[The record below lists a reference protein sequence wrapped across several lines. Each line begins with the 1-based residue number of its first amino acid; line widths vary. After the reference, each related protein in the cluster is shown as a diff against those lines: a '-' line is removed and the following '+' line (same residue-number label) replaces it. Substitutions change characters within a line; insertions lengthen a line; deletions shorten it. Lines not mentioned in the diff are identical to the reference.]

1 MSEGQMTPQMAKKMP
16 VIFVGHGSPMNAI
29 EDNDFTRTWEALG
42 KRLPRPKAIL
52 AVSAHWY
59 TDGTLTSDAE
69 HPRMIYDMYGFPRA
83 LYELKYPVTGSAELT
98 QSIKALLEDGVTID
112 NGWGIDHGT
121 WSVLCKMYPKADI
134 PVVQLSVNARAT
146 AQVHYEIGRKLAQ
159 LRTEGYL
166 ILGSGNVVHNL
177 ALISWEMTEGYPW
190 AQTFDDYVKSAILE
204 GRHDD
209 VVHYERAG
217 DSAKKAF
224 YTPDHYFPL
233 LYALGAS
240 DAEDQVEVFN
250 DVCLMGSMSM
260 TGYLFIAQ
268 E

>member
-1 MSEGQMTPQMAKKMP
+1 MSEDLMQKRMP

-29 EDNDFTRTWEALG
+29 EDNLFTKTWEALG

-52 AVSAHWY
+52 AISAHWY
-59 TDGTLTSDAE
+59 TLGTLTSDE
-69 HPRMIYDMYGFPRA
+69 ENPRTIYDMYGFPRA
-83 LYELKYPVTGSAELT
+83 LYELKYPVKGDAELT
-98 QSIKALLEDGVTID
+98 DAVTGLLGDMVVID

-134 PVVQLSVNARAT
+134 PVVQLSVNSRAA
-146 AQVHYEIGRKLAQ
+146 AQEHYDLGKKLAA
-159 LRTEGYL
+159 LREEGYL
-166 ILGSGNVVHNL
+166 IFGSGNIVHNL
-177 ALISWEMTEGYPW
+177 ALISWDMQKGFPW
-190 AQTFDDYVKSAILE
+190 AQTFDDFIKNAILE

-217 DSAKKAF
+217 ESAKKAF

-240 DAEDQVEVFN
+240 DAVDQVEVFN

-260 TGYLFIAQ
+260 TGYLFTP
-268 E
+268 

>member
-1 MSEGQMTPQMAKKMP
+1 MSDGLMLKRMP

-29 EDNDFTRTWEALG
+29 EDNAFTKTWEALG

-59 TDGTLTSDAE
+59 TEGTLTSDAE
-69 HPRMIYDMYGFPRA
+69 NPRTIYDMYGFPRA
-83 LYELKYPVTGSAELT
+83 LYELKYPVKGDADLT
-98 QSIKALLEDGVTID
+98 EAVKVILGDTVSID

-121 WSVLCKMYPKADI
+121 WSVLCKMYPEADI
-134 PVVQLSVNARAT
+134 PVVQLSVHARAA
-146 AQVHYEIGRKLAQ
+146 AQVHYDIGKRLAT
-159 LRTEGYL
+159 LRDEGYL
-166 ILGSGNVVHNL
+166 ILGSGNIVHNL
-177 ALISWEMTEGYPW
+177 ALISWDMPGGFPW
-190 AQTFDDYVKSAILE
+190 AQAFDDYVKSAIVE

-209 VVHYERAG
+209 VIHYERAG

-240 DAEDQVEVFN
+240 DAGDQVEVFN

-260 TGYLFIAQ
+260 TGYLFTPQ